1 MPLKGYISDAT
12 FYMRPLSTPKKHMKC
27 FLFAAFCMI
36 LLATACTKQKPNIA
50 SNTPECIQDEIEN
63 NQENSN
69 WMIGSVEEYR
79 FQNKTVYAFLPDEEV
94 IADAATEIKDSKCR
108 LLCQV
113 GGFGGPAINLCNGDN
128 FYQSATLVRV
138 IWKKR

>member
-1 MPLKGYISDAT
+1 
-12 FYMRPLSTPKKHMKC
+12 MKC
-27 FLFAAFCMI
+27 FLFVATCVI

-50 SNTPECIQDEIEN
+50 LNTPECISHEIEN

-69 WMIGSVEEYR
+69 WMIGSVEEYQ
-79 FQNKTVYAFLPDEEV
+79 FQNKIVYAFLPDEEV
-94 IADAATEIKDSKCR
+94 IADASTQIKDGDCK

-128 FYQSATLVRV
+128 FYQSAVLVRV

>member
-1 MPLKGYISDAT
+1 
-12 FYMRPLSTPKKHMKC
+12 MKRS
-27 FLFAAFCMI
+27 LFGIFC
-36 LLATACTKQKPNIA
+36 LLLFVSTACTKQKPNIA
-50 SNTPECIQDEIEN
+50 SNTPECIGKEIEGN
-63 NQENSN
+63 VENSN

-94 IADAATEIKDSKCR
+94 IADAATQIKGGNCQ

-113 GGFGGPAINLCNGDN
+113 GGFGGPAINICNGDN
-128 FYQSATLVRV
+128 FYQTATLVRI

>member
-1 MPLKGYISDAT
+1 MPLKEYTSDAT
-12 FYMRPLSTPKKHMKC
+12 LTLMPLSTPKKNMKY

-36 LLATACTKQKPNIA
+36 LIATACTKQKPYIA
-50 SNTPECIQDEIEN
+50 SNTPECIHDEIEN

-69 WMIGSVEEYR
+69 WTIGSVEEYR
-79 FQNKTVYAFLPDEEV
+79 FQNKIVYAFLPDEEV
-94 IADAATEIKDSKCR
+94 IADASTAIKDGDCN

-113 GGFGGPAINLCNGDN
+113 GGFGGPAVNLCNGDN